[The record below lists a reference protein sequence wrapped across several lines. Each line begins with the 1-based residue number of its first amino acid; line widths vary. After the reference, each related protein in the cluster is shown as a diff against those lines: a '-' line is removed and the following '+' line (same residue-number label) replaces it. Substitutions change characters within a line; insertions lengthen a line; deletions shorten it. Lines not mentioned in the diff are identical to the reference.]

1 MTPKQVTTVQES
13 WEKIKPIAPQAA
25 KIFYQTLFEMD
36 PSLKPLFKKD
46 MIEQGSKLMTM
57 LDTAINLLNE
67 PDKLIPAAQK
77 LGERHVSYGVKP
89 EHYDTVG
96 AALLKTVEIGLG
108 DAYTVSVKRAWIAV
122 YQILAS
128 TMIDA
133 AKAVTTLAPNSEL
146 DNKGNKEIMDIT
158 NSNNELAARLQ
169 GALDQSATPI
179 MMVDRDFII
188 TYVNAATLLLLQS
201 NEATFATVYPGF
213 SADKEKVIG
222 ACIDMFHKDP
232 AHQRKLL
239 DDVNNLPW
247 QTDINVAHLTFS
259 LNVTAIL
266 DASGNY
272 IGNSLEWQNVTDVR
286 LQENQAAQLQGALDQ
301 SATPIMMVDRDFIIT
316 YVNGASLTLLK
327 TNETTFAE
335 VYPGFSADKD
345 KVVGACIDMFHKD
358 PAHQRKLLDDV
369 NNLPWQTDINVAH
382 LTFSLNVTAILDA
395 SGNYIGN
402 SLEWQNVTD
411 VRLQENKA
419 VQLQGAL
426 DQSATPIM
434 MVDRDFIIT
443 YVNGASLTLLK
454 TNETTFAEV
463 YPGFSAD
470 EDKVVGA
477 CIDMFHKNP
486 AHQRKLLDDVNNLP
500 WQTDINVAHLT
511 FSLNVTAI
519 LDAAG
524 DYIGNSLEWQDV
536 TEIRTKAIE
545 VGRLSSAIEG
555 MTTNLMMADTDGIIV
570 YCNPAVIK
578 MLARRETELRAIL
591 PAFSVATV
599 VGSNFDSFHKDP
611 AHQRNLLGNM
621 ANLPRTAEISIG
633 SLSFQLIAIALKDEN
648 GNHVGTAVQWLDL
661 TEEKDAQSQVEG
673 LITAAISGELE
684 RRIDTTSYAG
694 FMLGLGNNINELM
707 EAIVEP
713 INDAINIAQ
722 ALADG
727 DLTQTMNSKYGG
739 QFLLL
744 ADAMNGSIENLGNM
758 VEQIRSASTNVFDAA
773 REIAE
778 GNNELSQRTET
789 QASSLEETASAM
801 EELTSTVQ
809 QNAENTTEASK
820 LSSGVM
826 DKATNGGEVVK
837 NAIEAMS
844 DINKSSKKIAD
855 IISVIDEIAF
865 QTNLLALNAAVEA
878 ARAGEQGRGFAVVAA
893 EVRNLAQRSAGAA
906 KEIKGLINDSVEA
919 VGQGTK
925 LVDETGQTFT
935 ELVSA
940 IAEVGKMLK
949 DIDSAGKEQS
959 SGIAEVSEAVGQMD
973 EMTQQNAALVE
984 EASASSKSMEEQAQG
999 LLEQIGFFKNG
1010 QEQVEQSTSRAP
1022 SRKIPARQTQQST
1035 IKKEPAARTQSTRR
1049 ATKSDEEWKE
1059 F

>member
-1 MTPKQVTTVQES
+1 MTPKQIIVVQNS

-25 KIFYQTLFEMD
+25 KIFYATLFEMD
-36 PSLKPLFKKD
+36 PSLKSLFKED
-46 MIEQGSKLMTM
+46 MVEQGTKLMTM
-57 LDTAINLLNE
+57 LDAAVKLLDD
-67 PDKLIPAAQK
+67 PDRLIPAVQK
-77 LGERHVSYGVKP
+77 LGERHVGYGVKSG
-89 EHYDTVG
+89 HYDTVG
-96 AALLKTVEIGLG
+96 AALLKTVETGLG
-108 DAYTVSVKRAWIAV
+108 NDYTISVKRAWTAV
-122 YQILAS
+122 YKILAD
-128 TMIDA
+128 TMIGAADA
-133 AKAVTTLAPNSEL
+133 ATTLKTKSVL

-158 NSNNELAARLQ
+158 NNSNDLAVRLQ

-188 TYVNAATLLLLQS
+188 TYVNNATLNLLQS
-201 NEATFATVYPGF
+201 NEATFV
-213 SADKEKVIG
+213 K
-222 ACIDMFHKDP
+222 
-232 AHQRKLL
+232 
-239 DDVNNLPW
+239 
-247 QTDINVAHLTFS
+247 
-259 LNVTAIL
+259 
-266 DASGNY
+266 
-272 IGNSLEWQNVTDVR
+272 
-286 LQENQAAQLQGALDQ
+286 
-301 SATPIMMVDRDFIIT
+301 
-316 YVNGASLTLLK
+316 
-327 TNETTFAE
+327 

-345 KVVGACIDMFHKD
+345 KVM
-358 PAHQRKLLDDV
+358 
-369 NNLPWQTDINVAH
+369 
-382 LTFSLNVTAILDA
+382 
-395 SGNYIGN
+395 
-402 SLEWQNVTD
+402 
-411 VRLQENKA
+411 
-419 VQLQGAL
+419 
-426 DQSATPIM
+426 
-434 MVDRDFIIT
+434 
-443 YVNGASLTLLK
+443 
-454 TNETTFAEV
+454 
-463 YPGFSAD
+463 
-470 EDKVVGA
+470 GA

-500 WQTDINVAHLT
+500 WSTDIKVAHLT

-519 LDAAG
+519 LDASGA
-524 DYIGNSLEWQDV
+524 YIGNSLEWQNV
-536 TEIRTKAIE
+536 TEMRKKEIE
-545 VGRLSSAIEG
+545 VGRLSSAIDG
-555 MTTNLMMADTDGIIV
+555 MTTNLMMADTSGNIV
-570 YCNPAVIK
+570 YCNPAVLK
-578 MLARRETELRAIL
+578 MLSRREAELRTIL
-591 PAFSVATV
+591 PAFSVATI
-599 VGSNFDSFHKDP
+599 VGSNFDSFHKNP
-611 AHQRNLLGNM
+611 AHQQNLLGNV
-621 ANLPRTAEISIG
+621 ANLPFTSEISVG

-648 GNHVGTAVQWLDL
+648 QNHVGTAVQWLDL
-661 TEEKDAQSQVEG
+661 TEEKDAQAQVEG

-684 RRIDTTSYAG
+684 RRIDTSNYSG

-727 DLTQTMNSKYGG
+727 DLTQTMDSKYGG

-744 ADAMNGSIENLGNM
+744 AEAMNGSIENLGNM
-758 VEQIRSASTNVFDAA
+758 VEEIRTASTNVFDAA

-820 LSSGVM
+820 LSSSVM

-925 LVDETGQTFT
+925 LVDATGQTFT

-959 SGIAEVSEAVGQMD
+959 AGIGEVSEAVSQMD

-999 LLEQIGFFKNG
+999 LLEQISFFKNNEEEVQPAVG
-1010 QEQVEQSTSRAP
+1010 RAP
-1022 SRKIPARQTQQST
+1022 SRQAPVRKASGGTVSKPPVRRPQPA
-1035 IKKEPAARTQSTRR
+1035 RR
-1049 ATKSDEEWKE
+1049 ATKPDDEWKE

>member
-1 MTPKQVTTVQES
+1 MTPKQIIVVQNS

-25 KIFYQTLFEMD
+25 KIFYATLFEMD
-36 PSLKPLFKKD
+36 PSLKPLFKED
-46 MIEQGSKLMTM
+46 MVEQGTKLMTM
-57 LDTAINLLNE
+57 LDTAVKLLDD
-67 PDKLIPAAQK
+67 PDRLIPAVQK
-77 LGERHVSYGVKP
+77 LGERHVGYGVKSG
-89 EHYDTVG
+89 HYDTVG
-96 AALLKTVEIGLG
+96 AALLKTVETGLG
-108 DAYTVSVKRAWIAV
+108 NDYTISVKRAWTAV
-122 YQILAS
+122 YKILAD
-128 TMIDA
+128 TMIGAADA
-133 AKAVTTLAPNSEL
+133 ATTLKTKSVL

-158 NSNNELAARLQ
+158 NNSNDLAVRLQ

-188 TYVNAATLLLLQS
+188 TYVNNATLNLLKN
-201 NEATFATVYPGF
+201 NEATFV
-213 SADKEKVIG
+213 K
-222 ACIDMFHKDP
+222 
-232 AHQRKLL
+232 
-239 DDVNNLPW
+239 
-247 QTDINVAHLTFS
+247 
-259 LNVTAIL
+259 
-266 DASGNY
+266 
-272 IGNSLEWQNVTDVR
+272 
-286 LQENQAAQLQGALDQ
+286 
-301 SATPIMMVDRDFIIT
+301 
-316 YVNGASLTLLK
+316 
-327 TNETTFAE
+327 

-345 KVVGACIDMFHKD
+345 KVM
-358 PAHQRKLLDDV
+358 
-369 NNLPWQTDINVAH
+369 
-382 LTFSLNVTAILDA
+382 
-395 SGNYIGN
+395 
-402 SLEWQNVTD
+402 
-411 VRLQENKA
+411 
-419 VQLQGAL
+419 
-426 DQSATPIM
+426 
-434 MVDRDFIIT
+434 
-443 YVNGASLTLLK
+443 
-454 TNETTFAEV
+454 
-463 YPGFSAD
+463 
-470 EDKVVGA
+470 GA

-500 WQTDINVAHLT
+500 WSTDIKVAHLT

-519 LDAAG
+519 LDASGA
-524 DYIGNSLEWQDV
+524 YIGNSLEWQNV
-536 TEIRTKAIE
+536 TEMRKKEIE

-555 MTTNLMMADTDGIIV
+555 MTTNLMMADTSGNIV
-570 YCNPAVIK
+570 YCNPAVLK
-578 MLARRETELRAIL
+578 MLSRREAELRAIL
-591 PAFSVATV
+591 PAFSVATI
-599 VGSNFDSFHKDP
+599 VGSNFDSFHKNP
-611 AHQRNLLGNM
+611 AHQQNLLGNV
-621 ANLPRTAEISIG
+621 ANLPFTSEISVG

-648 GNHVGTAVQWLDL
+648 QNHVGTAVQWLDL
-661 TEEKDAQSQVEG
+661 TEEKDAQAQVEG
-673 LITAAISGELE
+673 LITAAISGELD
-684 RRIDTTSYAG
+684 RRIDTSNYSG

-727 DLTQTMNSKYGG
+727 DLTQTMDSKYGG

-744 ADAMNGSIENLGNM
+744 AEAMNGSIENLGNM
-758 VEQIRSASTNVFDAA
+758 VEEIRTASTNVFDAA

-820 LSSGVM
+820 LSSSVM
-826 DKATNGGEVVK
+826 EKATNGGEVVK

-878 ARAGEQGRGFAVVAA
+878 ARAGEQGKGFAVVAA

-925 LVDETGQTFT
+925 LVDATGQTFT

-959 SGIAEVSEAVGQMD
+959 AGIGEVSEAVSQMD

-999 LLEQIGFFKNG
+999 LLEQISFFKNNEEEV
-1010 QEQVEQSTSRAP
+1010 QPAVSRAP
-1022 SRKIPARQTQQST
+1022 SRQAPVRKASGTVSKPPVRRPQPA
-1035 IKKEPAARTQSTRR
+1035 RR
-1049 ATKSDEEWKE
+1049 ATKPDDEWKE